1 MQKKSLLSLF
11 GLENRDPY
19 LFAVLVVAIAA
30 TIRFFLDR
38 VFHGVVPF
46 VILTAAVTLSALY
59 GGLGP
64 GLFATVLAMASAW
77 VLFDPANIVV
87 PSLASDKADME
98 SGLLLF
104 TVVGTLLS
112 VLGELIRREKK
123 QAESLLQELQS
134 RNGELQQ
141 SELTNRALLEASAQG
156 VIAVDGDGKIKIAN
170 DCTHQMFG
178 YGPQELIGK
187 YIDILMEDV
196 LQHQY
201 RLHKREF
208 FSKPKAKIL
217 SDIPL
222 NGRRKDGSVFP
233 VQTSIGISETPY
245 GPIGVSFISDI
256 TDKKSIEAALI
267 RQQSELQ
274 NLVNYSPVLISMQDL
289 EGRLLLANRSY
300 IATFSPHD
308 SNLTG
313 QMLKDTMPDYVASKS
328 IEADRTVLA
337 TRFPVEFEFDMP
349 DHTGS
354 WRNFKTIK
362 FPLDYLDTK
371 ETFGIGGFATDITEL
386 RDAERQLLMAAK
398 HDLLTG
404 LPNRVLI
411 YDMGAELISNA
422 RKNKSKMALL
432 FFDLDRF
439 KPIND
444 TYGRDVGDQLLKEVS
459 KRLVETSREGDIVGR
474 LSGDEFIAL
483 ISNIRSIDII
493 ESAALMFISR
503 LREPYL
509 LDDLEIRMSPSIGI
523 SQYPEDGH
531 DIDKL
536 IQCADAAMR
545 HAKNTGR
552 NQYEFFSA
560 AIVKNGARIFILE
573 QEMRSALEDD
583 LFQLAYQPIVE
594 AHTGDLTAVEALIR
608 WPRLNGDVRMP
619 NEFISAAETS
629 GLIITMGD
637 WVIKRACKE
646 FEERIALGMPPVKVA
661 INISASQFRSPNF
674 VDNLL
679 GLIEMSTMG
688 HEWLEL
694 EVTESTV
701 MSRIDEAAK
710 ILSTLKEKGFSVSLD
725 DFGTGYSSLSMLA
738 RLPIDKL
745 KIDRSFVTQ
754 IETEARSMAITETVV
769 ALGHKLGMS
778 VVAEGVETISVFSR
792 LQTMGCNHFQGYLF
806 SRPLPSNELVNW
818 EKTRSRK
825 IIPLHAP
832 ESSFLPV

>member
-1 MQKKSLLSLF
+1 MQKKTLLSKF
-11 GLENRDPY
+11 GLEGRDPY
-19 LFAVLVVAIAA
+19 LFAMVVVAIAA
-30 TIRFFLDR
+30 TMRFYLEL
-38 VFHGVVPF
+38 VFHGAVPF
-46 VILTAAVTLSALY
+46 LVLTAAVTISALY

-64 GLFATVLAMASAW
+64 GLLATILSIASVW
-77 VLFDPANIVV
+77 VLFNRTNLVV
-87 PSLASDKADME
+87 SSVAADME
-98 SGLLLF
+98 AGLLLF
-104 TVVGTLLS
+104 AVAGTLLS
-112 VLGELIRREKK
+112 ILGELILREKK
-123 QAESLLQELQS
+123 QSGFLLNELQS

-156 VIAVDGDGKIKIAN
+156 VIAVDGNGKIKIAN

-178 YGPQELIGK
+178 YDPQELIGK

-201 RLHKREF
+201 RLHRREF

-233 VQTSIGISETPY
+233 VQTSIGISETPF

-300 IATFSPHD
+300 ITTFSPHD

-313 QMLKDTMPDYVASKS
+313 QMIKDTLPDYVASKS
-328 IEADRTVLA
+328 IDADVTVLA
-337 TRFPVEFEFDMP
+337 TRFPVEFEFNMP

-354 WRNFKTIK
+354 WRNFKIIK

-411 YDMGAELISNA
+411 YDRGGQLISNA
-422 RKNKSKMALL
+422 RETKSKMALL

-474 LSGDEFIAL
+474 LGSDEFIAF
-483 ISNIRSIDII
+483 IANIRSRDII
-493 ESAALMFISR
+493 ESAASMFIAR

-509 LDDLEIRMSPSIGI
+509 LDGLEIRMSPSIGI
-523 SQYPEDGH
+523 SQYPEDGE

-536 IQCADAAMR
+536 IQCGDAAMR
-545 HAKNTGR
+545 HAKNAGR

-573 QEMRSALEDD
+573 QEMRSALEED
-583 LFQLAYQPIVE
+583 LFQIAYQPIVE
-594 AHTGDLTAVEALIR
+594 GQTGNLSAIEALIR
-608 WPRLNGDVRMP
+608 WPRIDGTVRMP
-619 NEFISAAETS
+619 NEFISAAESS
-629 GLIITMGD
+629 GLIIMMGE
-637 WVIKRACKE
+637 WVVKRVCKE
-646 FEERIALGMPPVKVA
+646 FEERIALGMQPVKVA

-674 VDNLL
+674 IDNLL
-679 GLIEMSTMG
+679 SLIESSTMG

-701 MSRIDEAAK
+701 MSRIDEAEK

-725 DFGTGYSSLSMLA
+725 DFGTGYSSLSLLA

-745 KIDRSFVTQ
+745 KIDRSFVRLME
-754 IETEARSMAITETVV
+754 IESRSMAITETVI
-769 ALGHKLGMS
+769 ALGHKLGME
-778 VVAEGVETISVFSR
+778 VVAEGIETISVFSR
-792 LQTMGCNHFQGYLF
+792 LLSMGCNHFQGYLF
-806 SRPLPSNELVNW
+806 SKPVSSNDLVIW

-825 IIPLHAP
+825 IMPLLTPELSLLHA
-832 ESSFLPV
+832 

>member
-1 MQKKSLLSLF
+1 MQKKTLLSKF
-11 GLENRDPY
+11 GLEGRDPY
-19 LFAVLVVAIAA
+19 LFAMVVVAIAA
-30 TIRFFLDR
+30 TMRFYLEL
-38 VFHGVVPF
+38 VFHGAVPF
-46 VILTAAVTLSALY
+46 LVLTAAVTISALY

-64 GLFATVLAMASAW
+64 GLLATILSIASVW
-77 VLFDPANIVV
+77 VLFNRTNLVV
-87 PSLASDKADME
+87 SSVAADME
-98 SGLLLF
+98 AGLLLF
-104 TVVGTLLS
+104 AVVGTLLS
-112 VLGELIRREKK
+112 ILGELILREKK
-123 QAESLLQELQS
+123 QSGFLLNELQS
-134 RNGELQQ
+134 RNSELQQ

-156 VIAVDGDGKIKIAN
+156 VIAVDGNGKIKIAN

-178 YGPQELIGK
+178 YDPQELIGK

-201 RLHKREF
+201 RLHRREF

-222 NGRRKDGSVFP
+222 NGRRKDGTVFP
-233 VQTSIGISETPY
+233 VQTSIGISETPF

-300 IATFSPHD
+300 ITTFSPHD

-313 QMLKDTMPDYVASKS
+313 QMIKDTLPDYVASKS
-328 IEADRTVLA
+328 IDADVTVLA

-354 WRNFKTIK
+354 WRNFKIIK

-411 YDMGAELISNA
+411 YDRGGQLISNA
-422 RKNKSKMALL
+422 RETKSKMALL

-474 LSGDEFIAL
+474 LGSDEFIAF
-483 ISNIRSIDII
+483 IANIRSRDII
-493 ESAALMFISR
+493 ESAASMFISR

-509 LDDLEIRMSPSIGI
+509 LDGLEIRMSPSIGI
-523 SQYPEDGH
+523 SQYPEDGE

-545 HAKNTGR
+545 HAKNAGR

-573 QEMRSALEDD
+573 QEMRSALEED
-583 LFQLAYQPIVE
+583 LFQIAYQPIVE
-594 AHTGDLTAVEALIR
+594 GQTGNLSAIEALIR
-608 WPRLNGDVRMP
+608 WPRIDGTVRMP
-619 NEFISAAETS
+619 NEFISAAESS
-629 GLIITMGD
+629 GLIIIMGE
-637 WVIKRACKE
+637 WVVKRVCKE
-646 FEERIALGMPPVKVA
+646 FEERIALGMQPVKVA

-674 VDNLL
+674 IDNLL
-679 GLIEMSTMG
+679 SLIESSTMG

-701 MSRIDEAAK
+701 MSRIDEAEK

-725 DFGTGYSSLSMLA
+725 DFGTGYSSLSLLA

-745 KIDRSFVTQ
+745 KIDRSFVRLME
-754 IETEARSMAITETVV
+754 IESRSMAITETVI
-769 ALGHKLGMS
+769 ALGHKLGME
-778 VVAEGVETISVFSR
+778 VVAEGIETISVFSR
-792 LQTMGCNHFQGYLF
+792 LLSMGCNHFQGYLF
-806 SRPLPSNELVNW
+806 SKPVSSNDLVIW

-825 IIPLHAP
+825 IMPLLTPELSLLHA
-832 ESSFLPV
+832 

>member
-1 MQKKSLLSLF
+1 MQKKTLLSKF
-11 GLENRDPY
+11 GLEGRDPY
-19 LFAVLVVAIAA
+19 LFAMVVVAIAA
-30 TIRFFLDR
+30 TMRFYLEL
-38 VFHGVVPF
+38 VFHGAVPF
-46 VILTAAVTLSALY
+46 LVLTAAVTISALY

-64 GLFATVLAMASAW
+64 GLLATILSIASVW
-77 VLFDPANIVV
+77 VLFNRTNLVV
-87 PSLASDKADME
+87 SSVAADME
-98 SGLLLF
+98 AGLLLF
-104 TVVGTLLS
+104 AVVGTLLS
-112 VLGELIRREKK
+112 ILGELILREKK
-123 QAESLLQELQS
+123 QSGFLLNELQS

-156 VIAVDGDGKIKIAN
+156 VIAVDGNGKIKIAN

-178 YGPQELIGK
+178 YDPQELIGK

-201 RLHKREF
+201 RLHRREF

-233 VQTSIGISETPY
+233 VQTSIGISETPF
-245 GPIGVSFISDI
+245 GSIGVSFISDI

-300 IATFSPHD
+300 ITTFSPHD

-313 QMLKDTMPDYVASKS
+313 QMIKDTLPDYVASKS
-328 IEADRTVLA
+328 IDADVTVLA

-354 WRNFKTIK
+354 WRNFKIIK

-411 YDMGAELISNA
+411 YDRGGQLISNA
-422 RKNKSKMALL
+422 RETKSKMALL

-474 LSGDEFIAL
+474 LGSDEFIAF
-483 ISNIRSIDII
+483 IANIRSRDII
-493 ESAALMFISR
+493 ESAASMFIAR

-509 LDDLEIRMSPSIGI
+509 LDGLEIRMSPSIGI
-523 SQYPEDGH
+523 SQYPEDGE

-545 HAKNTGR
+545 HAKNAGR

-573 QEMRSALEDD
+573 QEMRSALEED
-583 LFQLAYQPIVE
+583 LFQIAYQPIVE
-594 AHTGDLTAVEALIR
+594 GQTGNLSAIEALIR
-608 WPRLNGDVRMP
+608 WPRIDGTVRMP
-619 NEFISAAETS
+619 NEFISAAESS
-629 GLIITMGD
+629 GLIIIMGE
-637 WVIKRACKE
+637 WVVKRVCKE
-646 FEERIALGMPPVKVA
+646 FEERIALGMQPVKVA

-674 VDNLL
+674 IDNLL
-679 GLIEMSTMG
+679 SLIESSTMG

-701 MSRIDEAAK
+701 MSRIDEAEK

-725 DFGTGYSSLSMLA
+725 DFGTGYSSLSLLA

-745 KIDRSFVTQ
+745 KIDRSFVRLME
-754 IETEARSMAITETVV
+754 IESRSMAITETVI
-769 ALGHKLGMS
+769 ALGHKLGME
-778 VVAEGVETISVFSR
+778 VVAEGIETISVFSR
-792 LQTMGCNHFQGYLF
+792 LLSMGCNHFQGYFF
-806 SRPLPSNELVNW
+806 SKPVSSNDLVIW

-825 IIPLHAP
+825 IMPLLTPELSLLHA
-832 ESSFLPV
+832 